1 MRPFSASLLGS
12 LFLVILSGSSST
24 AWISQAAQPRIRP
37 YATPTRLHEVL
48 QGPGG
53 VTFSLKEEGEKLI
66 RSVLINQGCSDDQF
80 QIDWK
85 PEKIIITIKGMTY
98 LQDDNSDDEIE
109 EVLIESEAFFDPDL
123 DEIVEAEV
131 PHDGTNIVELSRAI
145 RSALE
150 SDTAVGVEIGE
161 KFEIEVTTPGAPD
174 ELSGIMF
181 QSYKGFDVIV
191 EYFDA
196 KKDKIV
202 FLDGRLVERN
212 DENTIINIKG
222 RMKKLSNDIV
232 KAVRLPKAKKEKGS

>member
-1 MRPFSASLLGS
+1 MRLFSAILLGR
-12 LFLVILSGSSST
+12 LLLAILSGSSSS
-24 AWISQAAQPRIRP
+24 AWVSQATQSRVRP
-37 YATPTRLHEVL
+37 HDAMRLHEVL
-48 QGPGG
+48 QGPGD
-53 VTFSLKEEGEKLI
+53 VAFSLKEEGEQLI
-66 RSVLINQGCSDDQF
+66 RGVLMKQGCCEDQF
-80 QIDWK
+80 QIEWK
-85 PEKIIITIKGMTY
+85 PEKIIITVKGTTY
-98 LQDDNSDDEIE
+98 LRDDNSDDEDE
-109 EVLIESEAFFDPDL
+109 EGIIESEAFFDPSP

-131 PHDGTNIVELSRAI
+131 PEGGTNIVELSRAI

-150 SDTAVGVEIGE
+150 SDAAVGVEMGE

-212 DENTIINIKG
+212 DENTVINIKG